1 MILKPGTLWDQLS
14 RVTERAIAAGA
25 LLPVPTEYSFIE
37 DSGIRFLVRVLAG
50 LARKHEAWKKQVAA
64 SVAGET
70 VNPFLPPEKEL
81 TIADISDTH
90 IAVLNKFN
98 VVKHHLLV
106 ITRQFE
112 DQESLLTPTD
122 FEAFCLCMAEF
133 NGLGFYNG
141 GRTAGASQRHKHLQI
156 IPLPLAPAGPAI
168 PLEPLFP
175 QTPPYLLNTI
185 PVFPFLHSFVRLEQG
200 LASSPAEAAKKMF
213 SLYNAMMSSV
223 GMAISSVNSPVR
235 QSMPYCFLATR
246 NWMLLV
252 PRSRESFG
260 DISLNSLA
268 YAGSFFVQNEHLLE
282 TLKNRGPLTALRSVA
297 LPK

>member
-1 MILKPGTLWDQLS
+1 MILKQGTLWDQLS

-50 LARKHEAWKKQVAA
+50 LAQKHDAWKKQIAA
-64 SVAGET
+64 SET
-70 VNPFLPPEKEL
+70 GKTTNPFLPPEKEL
-81 TIADISDTH
+81 TVADISDTH
-90 IAVLNKFN
+90 VAVLNKFN
-98 VVKHHLLV
+98 VVRHHLLI

-112 DQESLLTPTD
+112 DQESLLTPAD

-141 GRTAGASQRHKHLQI
+141 GRAGGASQRHKHLQI

-168 PLEPLFP
+168 PVEPLFP
-175 QTPPYLLNTI
+175 QTPPYELSTV
-185 PVFPFLHSFVRLEQG
+185 PVFSFLHSFVRLDRR
-200 LASSPAEAAKKMF
+200 LALSPVEAAKKIF
-213 SLYNAMMSSV
+213 SLYNIMLSSV
-223 GMAISSVNSPVR
+223 GMTISSADSPVR

-246 NWMLLV
+246 DWMLLV

-268 YAGSFFVQNEHLLE
+268 YAGSLFVQSEHVLE
-282 TLKNRGPLTALRSVA
+282 TLKSCGPLNALRSVA
-297 LPK
+297 MPK